1 MWWEHSNFQNRCV
14 TELKTYTTVLGIH
27 YGHDSGAAIVQNGKI
42 IAAINEE
49 RLRNIKHYLGTPSL
63 SIKEVLKIS
72 KLDPSQIDVI
82 AITGI
87 MDISKSADD
96 SEFPIYAQLY
106 FNWNSIT
113 SRPKTASSF
122 VSYNHRFRKIDEI
135 KRLLNESNIAS
146 KEIVFVEH
154 HLAHAASAYYLS
166 PWKLDEDVLLFT
178 ADAAGDGLSST
189 VSTAVNGEINRI
201 KNSESTYYNSLGY
214 CFYGEI
220 TSYLGMREDD
230 HEYKVMGLAPY
241 GKSEYCIEQIKKI
254 IDIDDS
260 NPLRFK
266 NKFNSFKPHFQTK
279 LQKLL
284 QGQRFDNI
292 AAATQEW
299 FESLTTRWIKNGIKE
314 TGIQK
319 IACSGGCFMN
329 VKANKKILSLPE
341 VEDAF
346 FCPAA
351 GDEGLAVGA
360 ALVAYFEMTIL
371 SGKKPEKIPISS
383 IYFGT
388 SFSNEE
394 IESSLKKHN
403 LIENA
408 QFIDDIDNE
417 VGELLSKPST
427 IIARFS
433 GSMEW
438 GPRGLGNR
446 SILANPSDYRLV
458 KKINSAIKMRDFWM
472 PFAPSI
478 LESRLDDYLKD
489 ARTSPYMILA
499 FDTTDKR
506 DELSAA
512 IHPYDL
518 TCRPQTVNS
527 QYNKNYETV
536 LKSFE
541 TKTGIGGILN
551 TSFNLHGF
559 PIVYS
564 PEIAINT
571 FKNSELDTMSL
582 GNYLIKK

>member
-1 MWWEHSNFQNRCV
+1 M
-14 TELKTYTTVLGIH
+14 KTYTTVLGIH

-292 AAATQEW
+292 AAATQEG

-346 FCPAA
+346 FFNYYVF
-351 GDEGLAVGA
+351 LW
-360 ALVAYFEMTIL
+360 I
-371 SGKKPEKIPISS
+371 IPVFRKYI
-383 IYFGT
+383 
-388 SFSNEE
+388 
-394 IESSLKKHN
+394 
-403 LIENA
+403 
-408 QFIDDIDNE
+408 
-417 VGELLSKPST
+417 
-427 IIARFS
+427 
-433 GSMEW
+433 
-438 GPRGLGNR
+438 
-446 SILANPSDYRLV
+446 
-458 KKINSAIKMRDFWM
+458 
-472 PFAPSI
+472 
-478 LESRLDDYLKD
+478 
-489 ARTSPYMILA
+489 
-499 FDTTDKR
+499 
-506 DELSAA
+506 
-512 IHPYDL
+512 
-518 TCRPQTVNS
+518 
-527 QYNKNYETV
+527 
-536 LKSFE
+536 
-541 TKTGIGGILN
+541 
-551 TSFNLHGF
+551 
-559 PIVYS
+559 
-564 PEIAINT
+564 
-571 FKNSELDTMSL
+571 
-582 GNYLIKK
+582 